1 MKIRRH
7 LWFKRDME
15 SAVRFY
21 TSLLPGSSIG
31 WISLIPAN
39 SPGGPAGSAKLAGF
53 TLAGQDFMAIEAGP
67 LDPCDYSSSITVEC
81 ATHAE
86 ANRLRSALLEKG
98 TIEPNGQ
105 LRDGWGLYWD
115 ISPKQSLIAADRTRT
130 GHAAHTVRS
139 TARSNDRG
147 LTVTAR
153 G

>member
-7 LWFKRDME
+7 LWFRRDME

-39 SPGGPAGSAKLAGF
+39 SPSGPAGSAKLAGF
-53 TLAGQDFMAIEAGP
+53 TLGGQDFMAIEAGP
-67 LDPCDYSSSITVEC
+67 LDPCDYSSSVTVEC

-86 ANRLRSALLEKG
+86 ADRLRSALLEKG

-115 ISPKQSLIAADRTRT
+115 ISPKQSLIAADLT
-130 GHAAHTVRS
+130 GTSRAAHAMPATIGL
-139 TARSNDRG
+139 NDYG
-147 LTVTAR
+147 PAAAAR

>member
-1 MKIRRH
+1 MKVRRH

-21 TSLLPGSSIG
+21 TSLLPDSSIG

-39 SPGGPAGSAKLAGF
+39 SPSGPAGSAKLAGF
-53 TLAGQDFMAIEAGP
+53 TLGGQHFMAIEAGP
-67 LDPCDYSSSITVEC
+67 LDPCDYGSSITVEC

-98 TIEPNGQ
+98 TIEPNGL

-115 ISPKQSLIAADRTRT
+115 ISPKQSLIAADRAGTARAA
-130 GHAAHTVRS
+130 HAAPS
-139 TARSNDRG
+139 TARSSSGG
-147 LTVTAR
+147 LAAAAR